1 MTDLDEQLSAVL
13 SAKNCLQDE
22 LSTLKLNMEKEH
34 TKKIQLEVRIGDLE
48 SLLNEIGKTRD
59 DLMEDMTAL
68 KESYENLKVE
78 RERAKDQ
85 VVTLEEEL
93 NQKMEGWAHEKERLT
108 NQLSEFVAAKETSEA
123 NLRDELTQ
131 IRKREMGLN
140 EEIEK
145 LSKEKEHLQKST
157 HSLEVELTSLQEKVK
172 LTQESNSTKI
182 SELVAIETQL
192 VAEQK
197 EADSKVQNLMKEFEE
212 KEKERKEE
220 LDIIK
225 GNYMKLKEE
234 HNLLVTSKAEL
245 EKMVLQLRNE
255 SSPVG
260 ENSTTLQDKIESL
273 NKQLRKFKLQLLV
286 LFLSYM

>member
-34 TKKIQLEVRIGDLE
+34 AKKIQLEVRIGDLE

-182 SELVAIETQL
+182 SELVTIETQL

>member
-234 HNLLVTSKAEL
+234 HNLLVTSKTEL

-255 SSPVG
+255 SSPAG

-286 LFLSYM
+286 LFLPYM

>member
-13 SAKNCLQDE
+13 SAKNCLQEE

-34 TKKIQLEVRIGDLE
+34 AKKIQLEVRIGDLE

-59 DLMEDMTAL
+59 DLMEDMTVL

-78 RERAKDQ
+78 REQAKDQ

-93 NQKMEGWAHEKERLT
+93 NQKMEGWAHEKERLA

-145 LSKEKEHLQKST
+145 LSKDKEHLQKST

-255 SSPVG
+255 SSSVG

-286 LFLSYM
+286 LFLPYM

>member
-34 TKKIQLEVRIGDLE
+34 AKKIQLEVRIGDLE

>member
-255 SSPVG
+255 SSPAG

-286 LFLSYM
+286 LFLPYM